1 MIPFSC
7 DALLFHLPIATG
19 GLIAINILTFA
30 GFMSGSIDIEN
41 GWLLE
46 YGTGLHPIQWLLS
59 TFMHAN
65 FEHLLGN
72 MFFLW
77 SFGLITE
84 GKLGWWRFLL
94 VYLGI
99 AVGQSAIEQA
109 VMPHLT
115 SDVPFTL
122 GASAAIYGL
131 MAMACV
137 WTPVNELSIFV
148 ILGFRFF
155 VFEMMVGMFA
165 ALYVG
170 IDLAFTLFLGAG
182 AAGSVAHL
190 MGGAMGFA
198 VGVVLLKLDKV
209 ECQDYDLLSVLSGTY
224 GADKQKKREADAVV
238 IKPHEQAARD
248 NELRLEARRKFDAY
262 LQIDQPEQALAVRA
276 RSSHLGRPLKLERQD
291 LLRLISG
298 LHKQKQW
305 AASAPLMAELLE
317 QYPENSEAVRLK
329 LAQICLVE
337 LEKPNRAIELLEG
350 LKGVQLP
357 AAQDAM
363 RRKIQAVAQK
373 QIDEGVVEVD
383 DQKW

>member
-19 GLIAINILTFA
+19 VLIAINIMTFFGA
-30 GFMSGSIDIEN
+30 MSGSIDVEN

-46 YGTGLHPIQWLLS
+46 YGTGLHPVQWLLS

-65 FEHLLGN
+65 FEHLFGN

-84 GKLGWWRFLL
+84 GKLGWWRFLM

-115 SDVPFTL
+115 DAVPYTL

-137 WTPVNELSIFV
+137 WTPVNELSILL
-148 ILGFRFF
+148 ILGFRFL

-170 IDLAFTLFLGAG
+170 IDIAFTLFMGAG

-190 MGGAMGFA
+190 MGGAMGLV
-198 VGVVLLKLDKV
+198 VGVALLKLNTV

-224 GADKQKKREADAVV
+224 GADKQKKREADAVL
-238 IKPHEQAARD
+238 KPHELAVRD
-248 NELRLEARRKFDAY
+248 DELRLEARRKFDAY
-262 LQIDQPEQALAVRA
+262 LQIDKPEQALAIRA
-276 RSSHLGRPLKLERQD
+276 REAHLGRPLALERQE
-291 LLRLISG
+291 LLRLIAG
-298 LHKQKQW
+298 LHKLKLW
-305 AASAPLMAELLE
+305 AKSAPLMAEVLE
-317 QYPENSEAVRLK
+317 RFPDNSEAVRLK

-337 LEKPNRAIELLEG
+337 LEKPNRAMELLAG
-350 LKGVQLP
+350 LNGARLP
-357 AAQDAM
+357 EPQETM
-363 RRKIQAVAQK
+363 RRKIAAVAK
-373 QIDEGVVEVD
+373 KKIADGVVEVD
-383 DQKW
+383 DASW